1 MPKKTFSI
9 PLFVFALI
17 VVGSFTSTVS
27 ASHSWGNY
35 HWARS
40 ANPFTLKLGDNL
52 STNWDAQLLGAS
64 SDWSVSSVF
73 DTLIV
78 PGNTNP
84 KNCRATSG
92 RVEIC
97 IRN

>member
-35 HWARS
+35 HWARTS
-40 ANPFTLKLGDNL
+40 NPFALKLGDNI
-52 STNWDAQLLGAS
+52 STIWDGHLATAS
-64 SDWSVSSVF
+64 TDWSTSSVL
-73 DTLIV
+73 DTQV
-78 PGNTNP
+78 VAG
-84 KNCRATSG
+84 KGGSNCRANTG
-92 RVEIC
+92 RV
-97 IRN
+97 